1 MSLTNL
7 EIVRVMCRSNLNY
20 TCTEF
25 LVNIRI
31 SNDRYCSVC
40 KWKFNFLSYKVC
52 VSFIIRINS

>member
-7 EIVRVMCRSNLNY
+7 EIVRVMCRCNLNY

-25 LVNIRI
+25 LINIRVC
-31 SNDRYCSVC
+31 NNRYCSVC
-40 KWKFNFLSYKVC
+40 KWKFNFLSNKVC